1 MSNTCSS
8 TNQMITAAQVAEY
21 FAARAEADGSDA
33 LARIGVLEAQIAILQ
48 GRQLSAMAQW
58 VSDSMLCH
66 EADRPVRDDPRAVPA
81 GRAGQAGGEAE
92 YAERSAYAEI
102 ALELGLTERT
112 CDARVG
118 LAVDLTR
125 RLPATLAAVCSGRI
139 TLAKARVIR
148 EETINLEPGD
158 LLAAVEA
165 QALAKAEGLTP
176 ANLRRATRR
185 IVAKVDAD

>member
-8 TNQMITAAQVAEY
+8 TNQMIGAAQVAEY
-21 FAARAEADGSDA
+21 FATRAELDGSDA

-58 VSDSMLCH
+58 VGDSMLCH
-66 EADRPVRDDPRAVPA
+66 EADRPVRDDPRAWDQ
-81 GRAGQAGGEAE
+81 GREAE

-118 LAVDLTR
+118 LAVDLTA
-125 RLPATLAAVCSGRI
+125 RLPATLASVCSGRI
-139 TLAKARVIR
+139 T
-148 EETINLEPGD
+148 
-158 LLAAVEA
+158 
-165 QALAKAEGLTP
+165 
-176 ANLRRATRR
+176 
-185 IVAKVDAD
+185 